1 MITTLTDKSYE
12 FSFYQAVLLLEK
24 HYQLEPNSN
33 FVAVGENKYF
43 HQERIEFSV
52 SPSLAFPKSDM
63 EFITHMERNGQQ
75 YSPHISSY
83 GMERSSSRSLSSD
96 FPLIQPNWPPT
107 HPSAQQ

>member
-75 YSPHISSY
+75 YSRV
-83 GMERSSSRSLSSD
+83 ETN
-96 FPLIQPNWPPT
+96 F
-107 HPSAQQ
+107 